1 MLFSALAFFTNITFL
16 GFKHTDRWWFQF
28 LTDVVLVIYCHCCI
42 FFSSYDYTT
51 YVYWLLNDRDS
62 RCFQGLFFC
71 LFVGLLLYL
80 LLPGT
85 LWKRQGETQP
95 RSSSKEG
102 LIDSP
107 VERVATAQ
115 PSFRLHLLEITSA
128 SSKVIFS
135 SRNNPQPMTGWMHK
149 HLVHCG
155 SNSAKKIPMASVV
168 SGPHHSL
175 RPPFPHSS
183 SLVFLF
189 QALIPRACLVN
200 NLHVELCQH

>member
-16 GFKHTDRWWFQF
+16 GFKHADRWWFQF
-28 LTDVVLVIYCHCCI
+28 LTDVVLVISCHCCI

-51 YVYWLLNDRDS
+51 YVYWLLNDRDLG
-62 RCFQGLFFC
+62 CFQRLFFC
-71 LFVGLLLYL
+71 LFVCLLLYL

-85 LWKRQGETQP
+85 LWKRQGETQA

-107 VERVATAQ
+107 VERAATAQ
-115 PSFRLHLLEITSA
+115 PSFRLLLSEITSA

-135 SRNNPQPMTGWMHK
+135 SRDNPQLMTGWMHK
-149 HLVHCG
+149 HLIHCG
-155 SNSAKKIPMASVV
+155 SNSAKKIPMASGV

-189 QALIPRACLVN
+189 KPWSQGHA
-200 NLHVELCQH
+200 